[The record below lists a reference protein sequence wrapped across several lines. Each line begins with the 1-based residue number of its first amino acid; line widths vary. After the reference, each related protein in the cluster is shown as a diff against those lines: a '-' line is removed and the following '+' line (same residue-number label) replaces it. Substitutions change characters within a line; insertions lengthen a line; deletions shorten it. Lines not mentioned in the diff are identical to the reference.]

1 MSKAVYSQMGGSVHE
16 GECETKEIVSS
27 LWVTRITVEL
37 CLIYMRYLH
46 YKYSTAL
53 ADESYCL
60 TPSPE
65 S

>member
-1 MSKAVYSQMGGSVHE
+1 MKGNV
-16 GECETKEIVSS
+16 KRRKLS
-27 LWVTRITVEL
+27 LVCGVLHKTVEL
-37 CLIYMRYLH
+37 SLIYMRYLH

-53 ADESYCL
+53 AYESYCL